1 MVTTLK
7 PKNANPR
14 LKALYVGTSNGL
26 SGLLAKESQHVFTY
40 AAEAVVPLDQ
50 RKAIALSMPV
60 VAASYTSSP
69 IFPVFQTSLPEG
81 FLKERIVERFSKTMR
96 IDDMALLALSGGSRI
111 GRLRLSTSEEM
122 PANELGSESLKDIL
136 QSEGSQNIFQDLCD
150 KYLITPSGISGV
162 QPKVVLSAADD
173 VSPPLPTNKPTAT
186 ANSKLSI
193 GEKSTLRGRQLI
205 VKTAGDDYPGL
216 AENEFHCL
224 SIAQKAGLSVP
235 PFWLSEDKK
244 RLAIQRFDIDEET
257 GTLFGFEDMV
267 SLQGK
272 VNDEKYEGSY
282 ENVAVAIEQ
291 NASPAL
297 AYTSLKEFFESIV
310 LSVIVRNGDAHLKN
324 FGLLYTDP
332 SSDDC
337 RLSPLFDVVCTTM
350 YLPRDQMALK
360 LARSKSWPDRKTLI
374 QFGLQHCRVEHAGRI
389 LDRIVDAASEYT
401 PEDSASELWRQMRGQ
416 IETGLQSI
424 GA

>member
-14 LKALYVGTSNGL
+14 LKALYVGTPNGL

-40 AAEAVVPLDQ
+40 AAEAVVSLDQ

-60 VAASYTSSP
+60 AAASYTSSP

-81 FLKERIVERFSKTMR
+81 FLKERIAERFSKTMR

-173 VSPPLPTNKPTAT
+173 VSPLLPTSNANTKPK
-186 ANSKLSI
+186 SKLSI

-205 VKTAGDDYPGL
+205 IKTAGDNFPGL

-401 PEDSASELWRQMRGQ
+401 PEDSASELWRQMREQ
-416 IETGLQSI
+416 IELGLQSI